1 MDAARRALAED
12 GELAAAL
19 DGITL
24 AVEQVVDGGPD
35 GGVRWLLDIRD
46 GRVDL
51 VPGPA
56 GRADLSFTT
65 SYATAAQI
73 AAGTLSAQRAFIEGR
88 LKVGGDLSLLISHQ
102 RAVAAVDDAL
112 APVRAQ
118 TTYE

>member
-1 MDAARRALAED
+1 MDAARRALAGD

-19 DGITL
+19 AGVTL
-24 AVEQVVDGGPD
+24 AVEQAVDGGPD
-35 GGVRWLLDIRD
+35 GDVRWLLDIRD
-46 GRVDL
+46 GQVDL

-73 AAGTLSAQRAFIEGR
+73 AAGTLSAQRAFMEGH
-88 LKVGGDLSLLISHQ
+88 LKVGGDLSLLITHQ

-112 APVRAQ
+112 APVRAE